1 MSFVQEPPLAAPI
14 PLSDQ
19 QAIERSGRS
28 VSDIIQQVQQIQE
41 GSPRVAIERPCTP
54 EDGITV
60 LDARLA
66 EECTDA
72 WRLAARGGRVQCFVP
87 ASGAAT
93 RMFASLV
100 KAGQEQDFWN
110 QPDDRSD
117 LEPARKALAGRDS
130 LPFFGRGL
138 HAKEALR
145 RVLLDER
152 IKLPKGL
159 IPFHRYETHTRTA
172 FEEHLTE
179 AASLCGLTARVHFSV
194 SEANLERFYEERHRV
209 VPRCVERNGTSYDI
223 QFSLQDPTTDTVAL
237 DPTGALVRNANNEIL
252 FRPGGHGALLRN
264 IANMKADLVAI
275 KNIDNVV
282 TDDHREPIVELRRQL
297 IGYAAILQQGCE
309 KLLATL
315 DAGESTTDEAMQWIQ
330 QHFAVEAPEGVDKA
344 TWVRSRLQRP
354 LRVCGMVPVQ
364 GEPGGGPFWVR
375 EKDGTLAGQIV
386 EGAQINTQHV
396 QQRNALSLSTHFNPV
411 DMVCALRDTDGADYD
426 LNAFVDSSSV
436 IVTRKT
442 IDGKAVRIMERPGL
456 WNGSMAFWNTAFVHL
471 PVSVFH
477 PVKTAAD
484 LLREKHQH
492 NS

>member
-1 MSFVQEPPLAAPI
+1 MTGPI

-19 QAIERSGRS
+19 HAIERSGRS
-28 VSDIIQQVQQIQE
+28 VGDIIQQVKQIQE

-54 EDGITV
+54 EDGVTV
-60 LDARLA
+60 LDERQA
-66 EECTDA
+66 EACTDA
-72 WRLAARGGRVQCFVP
+72 WRTAARGGRVQCFVP

-100 KAGQEQDFWN
+100 KAGQEADFWN
-110 QPDDRSD
+110 LPEDRAD
-117 LEPARKALAGRDS
+117 LLPARKALTGRER
-130 LPFFGRGL
+130 LPFFVRGV

-145 RVLLDER
+145 RVLLDQR
-152 IKLPKGL
+152 IKLPKAL
-159 IPFHRYETHTRTA
+159 IPFHRYTTHTRTA

-179 AASLCGLTARVHFSV
+179 AASLCGQTAHVHFTV
-194 SEANLERFYEERHRV
+194 SEEHLERFYEERHRV
-209 VPRCVERNGTSYDI
+209 VPRCVERTGTSFDI
-223 QFSLQDPTTDTVAL
+223 GFSLQDPTTDTIAL
-237 DPTGALVRNANNEIL
+237 DKNGALVRTSGNEIL

-264 IANMKADLVAI
+264 IANMGADLVAI

-282 TDDHREPIVELRRQL
+282 TDDHRAPIVELRRQL
-297 IGYAAILQQGCE
+297 IGYAAILQRRCAE
-309 KLLATL
+309 LLSNVE
-315 DAGESTTDEAMQWIQ
+315 DGSTSAEEAAEWLQ
-330 QHFAVEAPEGVDKA
+330 QNIAVEAPEGVELND
-344 TWVRSRLQRP
+344 WVTARLRRP

-386 EGAQINTQHV
+386 EGAQINTQDV

-411 DMVCALRDTDGADYD
+411 DMVCALRDADGKAYD
-426 LNAFVDSSSV
+426 LESFVDPSSV

-442 IDGKAVRIMERPGL
+442 IDGKGVRIMERPGL

-484 LLREKHQH
+484 LLRDKHQYKG
-492 NS
+492 